1 MAVIGT
7 DYLDLI
13 EIFKGKDGKGDVAH
27 IINMMSQTNAILE
40 DAVVQECNDGS
51 THLSNFIASIPTPEW
66 GKLYK
71 GLANGRISRGQVR
84 DATGFV
90 ELMSTVDCRLEKYTK
105 NLAAYRLQE
114 AQGIVEG
121 IAQEGARSIF
131 YEDQS
136 VNPDRITGLAPR
148 FNSLSSPQG
157 SQIIDAQG
165 SSSDNTSIWFV
176 QWGADAVSLI
186 YPEGSDAGISRTD
199 HGKQRVTDADG
210 KAYYAY
216 EEDYRWDLGLAVR
229 DYRKIVRIANI
240 DVSDLRA
247 GSVDIYK
254 YMRKALYQWHG
265 ARRADQ
271 GMNGMGDVGDGNFKM
286 GRGTIYCNK
295 DVFEALDA
303 EGSNNGSSDNFVRL
317 KPMEIQG
324 KEVDT
329 YRGFPIRQVDQII
342 NTEAQVT

>member
-7 DYLDLI
+7 NYLDLI
-13 EIFKGKDGKGDVAH
+13 EVYKGQDGKGDVAQ

-40 DAVVQECNDGS
+40 DAIVQECNDGS
-51 THLSNFIASIPTPEW
+51 THLGTFIASIPTPDW
-66 GKLYK
+66 GKLYQ
-71 GLANGRISRGQVR
+71 GMTNGRITRSQVR

-90 ELMSTVDCRLEKYTK
+90 ELLSTVDTRMEKYTK

-114 AQGIVEG
+114 AQGIVAG
-121 IAQEGARSIF
+121 IAEEGARSLF
-131 YEDQS
+131 YENQA

-148 FNSLSSPQG
+148 YNDLSAQQG
-157 SQIIDAQG
+157 NQIIDAG
-165 SSSDNTSIWFV
+165 GTGSDNTSVWFV
-176 QWGADAVSLI
+176 QWGADSCSMI
-186 YPEGSDAGISRTD
+186 YPEGSNAGIMRTD
-199 HGKQRVTDADG
+199 HGKQRVLDSNN
-210 KAYYAY
+210 KPYYAY
-216 EEDYRWDLGLAVR
+216 EEDFRWDLGLHIRDFRKVVR
-229 DYRKIVRIANI
+229 VANI
-240 DVSDLRA
+240 DVSNLNA

-271 GMNGMGDVGDGNFKM
+271 GLSGMGDVGDGNYKM

-303 EGSNNGSSDNFVRL
+303 EGSNDGASDNYVRL

-324 KEVDT
+324 KEVMT
-329 YRGFPIRQVDQII
+329 YRGFPIRQVDQIV
-342 NTEAQVT
+342 NTEARVT

>member
-1 MAVIGT
+1 MAVIGS

-13 EIFKGKDGKGDVAH
+13 EIFKGQNGKGDVAQ
-27 IINMMSQTNAILE
+27 IINMMSQTNAILQ
-40 DAVVQECNDGS
+40 DAVAQPCNDGS
-51 THLSNFIASIPTPEW
+51 THLSTFIASIPTPEW

-90 ELMSTVDCRLEKYTK
+90 ELMSTVDARMAKYAK
-105 NLAAYRLQE
+105 DLGSYRLQE

-121 IAQEGARSIF
+121 ISQEGARSIF
-131 YEDQS
+131 YENQL
-136 VNPDRITGLAPR
+136 VNPDRITGFTPR
-148 FNSLSSPQG
+148 FNSLSAPQG
-157 SQIIDAQG
+157 NQIIDGGGTG
-165 SSSDNTSIWFV
+165 SANTSVWFV
-176 QWGADAVSLI
+176 QWGADAVSLV
-186 YPEGSDAGISRTD
+186 YPENSDAGITRTD
-199 HGKQRVTDADG
+199 HGKQRVLDGDG
-210 KAYYAY
+210 KAYYAF
-216 EEDYRWDLGLAVR
+216 EEEFRWDLGLAVR
-229 DYRKIVRIANI
+229 DYRKVVRIANLDI
-240 DVSDLRA
+240 TALRA

-303 EGSNNGSSDNFVRL
+303 ESNNNGSSDNFIRL

-324 KEVDT
+324 QEVDT
-329 YRGFPIRQVDQII
+329 YRGFPIRQCDQLI
-342 NTEAQVT
+342 NTETRVV